1 MSLIDFVRGQLVERG
16 ADYAVVAAGPFGVRV
31 LVPGGTASALPQP
44 GSEVM
49 LFTYLQVREDALILY
64 GFASPDERSLF
75 TQLLTVSG
83 VGPKLALDALS
94 SGSVE
99 RLHGIIAAGDV
110 KALASIKG
118 IGTKTAQRI
127 VLDLKGKLVMPEGV
141 APLAVNGGGGAYSA
155 VEEALRALGFGPQEI
170 ASALSALPRDHE
182 LSEEDAIRQALAS
195 FSGRR

>member
-31 LVPGGTASALPQP
+31 LVPGGTASALPLP

-64 GFASPDERSLF
+64 GFASPDERTLF

-99 RLHGIIAAGDV
+99 RLHGIIGAGDV